1 MIIRITEEEH
11 NHT

>member
-1 MIIRITEEEH
+1 MIIKITEEEH